1 MSHSPDALAE
11 NCHIKCDSN
20 LGEGTLLTTR
30 WIIPLHRHT
39 PGQRCAHLITCFR
52 ITAAA
57 NIAIR
62 EGLVIMGK
70 RSWARCMW
78 REPRR
83 CLRCQSLMAR
93 HLTAGCNHQI
103 TCGTCGKEHHT
114 TECTEMV
121 SSRFWCVNCKL
132 VGHASWDRLCPM
144 FLEACKWLETSDP
157 EHMYKYFPSQDTWT
171 WEQETT

>member
-1 MSHSPDALAE
+1 M
-11 NCHIKCDSN
+11 
-20 LGEGTLLTTR
+20 T
-30 WIIPLHRHT
+30 
-39 PGQRCAHLITCFR
+39 
-52 ITAAA
+52 
-57 NIAIR
+57 
-62 EGLVIMGK
+62 
-70 RSWARCMW
+70 WARHMW

-83 CLRCQSLMAR
+83 CMRCQSLMAR
-93 HLTAGCNHQI
+93 CLAAGCNHQI
-103 TCGTCGKEHHT
+103 ACGTCGKEHCT